1 MMLPI
6 KSGPLRLGDEGRAHR
21 ITRMRKIIWSDSDG
35 IDDGGSGIITDGGT
49 TFIHGG
55 GSGGIEPYTDDILPS
70 KDD

>member
-1 MMLPI
+1 
-6 KSGPLRLGDEGRAHR
+6 
-21 ITRMRKIIWSDSDG
+21 MRKIIWSDSDG